1 MSEADRERWN
11 ERYRE
16 GAYADR
22 PYPSA
27 LLEEWLSRLE
37 TGAIPARALDVACGA
52 GRNALHLARAGWEVD
67 AVDISDVALESLS
80 SRAQREGL
88 AVRCLPF
95 DFEPADGPVPPL
107 PVSGPYGLV
116 LMIRYTNTALLPRL
130 TSLLAPGGYL
140 VVELHLESDGDVVG
154 PRDPRFRVSAGE
166 LRELAGGLEILD
178 YGEGIV
184 VDPDGRRAALARL
197 VARRPGH
204 GV

>member
-1 MSEADRERWN
+1 
-11 ERYRE
+11 
-16 GAYADR
+16 
-22 PYPSA
+22 
-27 LLEEWLSRLE
+27 
-37 TGAIPARALDVACGA
+37 
-52 GRNALHLARAGWEVD
+52 VD
-67 AVDISDVALESLS
+67 AVDISDVALESLG

-116 LMIRYTNTALLPRL
+116 LMIRYTNTGLLPRL

-154 PRDPRFRVSAGE
+154 PRDPRFRVAAGE
-166 LRELAGGLEILD
+166 LRELAGDLEILA